1 MAQPRISLP
10 HQRPSCSAATQA
22 KAARLEVLDITRR
35 LAVVKGDHGEYYVD
49 MLNVICSCKAGCDG
63 LRCSHAMAAL
73 IERSRM
79 AGFGEVC
86 FFDNQIAARVACV
99 AHLKA
104 GRRARLTEDNGYIFV
119 ECHPT
124 PPPVPQPRWYLDY
137 NPATGEFDVLRAG
150 VVVGQARSYLESEAT
165 T

>member
-119 ECHPT
+119 ECQPT
-124 PPPVPQPRWYLDY
+124 PPPVVKPRRYAAYDPTTKDLAVY
-137 NPATGEFDVLRAG
+137 ENG
-150 VVVGQARSYLESEAT
+150 VVIGHCKTYPQMEAV
-165 T
+165 